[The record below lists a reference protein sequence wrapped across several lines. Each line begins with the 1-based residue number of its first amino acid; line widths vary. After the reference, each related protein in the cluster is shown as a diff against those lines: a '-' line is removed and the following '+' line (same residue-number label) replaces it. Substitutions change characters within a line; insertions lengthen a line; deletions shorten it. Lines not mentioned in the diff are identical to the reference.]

1 MSIFDKVPD
10 QGEEATTQSYVEQV
24 VQTKGSNWSDPEV
37 LAKGKLEADTYIESL
52 ESQLAEMRADIGKQ
66 DYAAQLL
73 QELQGKA
80 TDPDTVNPAP
90 SDPDTVGTQ
99 DPATPV
105 GLSEEDL
112 KSLVDKAL
120 SDKEKQ
126 TVTERNQ
133 KLVEEELSKQFGT
146 EAQAEVNKRAQELGM
161 SLERMQEIA
170 SESPNAFLSL
180 MGQPTRNLDPM
191 VNSTVRTE
199 SVTSQASSDR
209 DWAYYQKL
217 RKENRSLYYSP
228 KIQQMLIEDKQRL
241 GSRFGI

>member
-1 MSIFDKVPD
+1 MSIF
-10 QGEEATTQSYVEQV
+10 EETPTTETEPTQSYVDQL
-24 VQTKGSNWSDPEV
+24 VQTKGTNWSDPEV

-52 ESQLAEMRADIGKQ
+52 ESQLSEMRDDMTKQ

-73 QELQGKA
+73 QELGKA
-80 TDPDTVNPAP
+80 TDPSTVNQTP
-90 SDPDTVGTQ
+90 SDPDTAGTQ
-99 DPATPV
+99 DPSTPV

-126 TVTERNQ
+126 TVTTHNQ
-133 KLVEEELSKQFGT
+133 KLVEEELTKQFGT

-161 SLERMQEIA
+161 PLERMQEIA

-180 MGQPTRNLDPM
+180 MGQPTRNFDPM
-191 VNSTVRTE
+191 VNSTVQTE

-209 DWAYYQKL
+209 NWGYYQNL
-217 RKENRSLYYSP
+217 RKENRNLYYSP
-228 KIQQMLIEDKQRL
+228 KMQQQMMEDKSRL
-241 GSRFGI
+241 GERFGI

>member
-1 MSIFDKVPD
+1 MSIF
-10 QGEEATTQSYVEQV
+10 EETPNPETNGQTQSYVDQL

-37 LAKGKLEADTYIESL
+37 LAKGKLEADTYIASL
-52 ESQLAEMRADIGKQ
+52 ETQLAEMRDDMTKQ

-73 QELQGKA
+73 QELGKA
-80 TDPDTVNPAP
+80 TDSSTVNQTP
-90 SDPDTVGTQ
+90 SEPNTADTQ

-133 KLVEEELSKQFGT
+133 KLVEEELTKQFGT
-146 EAQAEVNKRAQELGM
+146 EAQAEVNKRAKELGM

-170 SESPNAFLSL
+170 SESPTAFLSL
-180 MGQPTRNLDPM
+180 MGQPTRNFEPM
-191 VNSTVRTE
+191 VNSTVQTE

-209 DWAYYQKL
+209 NWNYYQNL
-217 RKENRSLYYSP
+217 RRENRNLYYSP
-228 KIQQMLIEDKQRL
+228 KMQQQMMEDKLRL
-241 GSRFGI
+241 GERFGN